1 MKIRKQMFGA
11 MALIM
16 AIFIATIVLMSTNAT
31 ELKYFTTLSQ
41 NSYGMDSAFSNLEAS
56 IMRFRSEQHTLANN
70 IDRFKTARD
79 GFRSLLDEVNSGL
92 DDSLIDTELQER
104 IKKIN
109 SLWDNLEKKLNTVI
123 TSLEAM
129 EKKPIKNLFNNYPFG
144 NIMSDTQLIL
154 QNTSYKQEFNTINNI
169 NRDLIHIGS
178 SSGVLKTAITEMR
191 DNLSQKVSD
200 KSATNQYI
208 SVVALIIAVIVAG
221 IIALIFSSSMSKKIN
236 QIKDI
241 LHNISKKDLTV
252 SSEIKSKDEFQELG
266 EYLTELITVLQGF
279 MESAADSAHKVTETN
294 SVLTRETHESEES
307 LNKIHDR
314 VNDVRDQFSKLDNNI
329 DESSKDITYMDE
341 EIVKIVD
348 HINNQSQAVTTS
360 SSSIEQMTASVSQIA
375 NLTARKQQ
383 STRDLLTIVAQG
395 GESVENTFDNIQQV
409 NSELIQIKELV
420 EVIKNVADQTNILS
434 MNAAIESA
442 HAGEA
447 GKGFSV
453 VADEIRSLAEYTSNN
468 VSAINKAIKS
478 ISVRIESS
486 LQASEESS
494 SVFEKINR
502 DVNEFSDAMIEISS
516 SIDELAAGGEEVLR
530 STAQVSELN
539 SRVRDGAGRIK
550 EQSAIIED
558 AMLSVK
564 SVSSDVNSH
573 IIRIAK
579 RTNDILK
586 SFKGINDV
594 SVQSGDRISDLTKR
608 MEEFKLS

>member
-1 MKIRKQMFGA
+1 MFGA

-16 AIFIATIVLMSTNAT
+16 VLFIGTILLMSKNADDLEYLTN
-31 ELKYFTTLSQ
+31 LSQ
-41 NSYGMDSAFSNLEAS
+41 NSYGLAASFSNLEAT
-56 IMRFRSEQHTLANN
+56 IMRFRSEQHTLVNN
-70 IDRFKTARD
+70 INRFTDARD
-79 GFRSLLDEVNSGL
+79 GFRNLLDEVNATL
-92 DDSLIDTELQER
+92 DPNMVDEDQMER
-104 IKKIN
+104 WNNIN
-109 SLWDNLEKKLNTVI
+109 NLWNHLETKLNGVIDGLVEIEKHSI
-123 TSLEAM
+123 TSLFNMYSFGHIMSNTALI
-129 EKKPIKNLFNNYPFG
+129 IKNERYRGDYLTVK
-144 NIMSDTQLIL
+144 NIHA
-154 QNTSYKQEFNTINNI
+154 
-169 NRDLIHIGS
+169 DLLLIGS
-178 SSGVLKTAITEMR
+178 SSDILNNALVDIRDMLKTH
-191 DNLSQKVSD
+191 VSD
-200 KSATNQYI
+200 KQSQNELTSI
-208 SVVALIIAVIVAG
+208 IALILAVVLAG
-221 IIALIFSSSMSKKIN
+221 SIALIFSGSMSKKIN
-236 QIKDI
+236 QMKEI

-252 SSEIKSKDEFQELG
+252 VPDIKSKDEFQELG
-266 EYLTELITVLQGF
+266 DYLTELITVLQGF
-279 MESAADSAHKVTETN
+279 MESAGDSVYKVTETN
-294 SVLTRETHESEES
+294 DVLSRETMESEDS
-307 LNKIHDR
+307 LNKIHER

-348 HINNQSQAVTTS
+348 NINNQSQAVETS

-375 NLTARKQQ
+375 NLTAKKQQ
-383 STRDLLTIVAQG
+383 STKDLLHIVAQG

-502 DVNEFSDAMIEISS
+502 DVNEFSDAMTEISS
-516 SIDELAAGGEEVLR
+516 SIDELAQGGEEVLR
-530 STAQVSELN
+530 ATSQVSDLN
-539 SRVRDGAGRIK
+539 DSVRAGAGRIK
-550 EQSAIIED
+550 EQSAVIED

-564 SVSSDVNSH
+564 SVSNDVNSH
-573 IIRIAK
+573 IIRIAN

-594 SVQSGDRISDLTKR
+594 SEQSSERIHDLTRR
-608 MEEFKLS
+608 MEEFKLH